1 MKVHTLI
8 LAVPA
13 GACESC
19 SLPGLRVPAAIRSC
33 MGGSSSPNFSD
44 KRVVLH
50 RRTSVPYLLAHRHLP
65 RSGVTLPHTGAHEGS
80 AP

>member
-50 RRTSVPYLLAHRHLP
+50 RRTSVPYLLATPASTQIGGHVASYRGP
-65 RSGVTLPHTGAHEGS
+65 
-80 AP
+80 